1 LSWEESVKRGALALA
16 QSDYDKAA
24 QAFESALEAASVL
37 FAHNDWR
44 LGQTLSFLGQTYF
57 RAGIYGSAVEYLNRS
72 TRLADGADPVR
83 LAGDHLSL
91 AYISQSK
98 GLTNKA
104 NEHVGQ
110 AIKGLKNYRS
120 DSVEVCALID
130 LLRYAEQKE
139 NEKSQTG
146 FRQLLANAQLN
157 YSTKESQQTYFG
169 TEPDDAVETWERL
182 MTQGA
187 QGALSGSQESLIE
200 AYKNLNSAA
209 RIASSTFNQDHANIA
224 ESLTALAIVSAQ
236 LGLSDDAEELFFKAA
251 EIYDRPDGDHAK
263 LAILNLHM
271 AKFYS
276 DLCDHSL
283 AIDSLSEAAQLLQS
297 TSEMPDVTNSFFDL
311 LQKANIHQRCREFL
325 QKAIELE
332 EVNDLQQ
339 ASVLYD
345 NCLALTENLLGS
357 GNLEFTQI
365 LRFKANL
372 LEKLN
377 SLNESHFLASR
388 ADEIENE
395 LVARA
400 LEIERLKAHLPA
412 LKRVTS

>member
-1 LSWEESVKRGALALA
+1 MSWEESVKRGALALA

-24 QAFESALEAASVL
+24 QSFETALEAATAL

-44 LGQTLSFLGQTYF
+44 LSQTLSFLGQTYF
-57 RAGIYGSAVEYLNRS
+57 RAGIYGSAVEYLIRS
-72 TRLADGADPVR
+72 TRMVHDADPVR

-91 AYISQSK
+91 AYISQSN
-98 GLTNKA
+98 GMTTTA
-104 NEHVGQ
+104 NDHVRK
-110 AIKGLKNYRS
+110 AIKGLKHYRS
-120 DSVEVCALID
+120 QSAEVCALID
-130 LLRYAEQKE
+130 LLRYAEHKE
-139 NEKSQTG
+139 IEKSQIG

-157 YSTKESQQTYFG
+157 HITRENQQTYFG
-169 TEPDDAVETWERL
+169 TEPDDAVETWQKL
-182 MTQGA
+182 MTMGA
-187 QGALSGSQESLIE
+187 QGAASGNQESLIE

-236 LGLSDDAEELFFKAA
+236 LGLFDDAEELFGKAA
-251 EIYDRPDGDHAK
+251 QIYEGPDGDPGK

-276 DLCDHSL
+276 DLSDHNL
-283 AIDSLSEAAQLLQS
+283 AIDALAQAAQLLS
-297 TSEMPDVTNSFFDL
+297 SSSEMPDVTNSFFDL
-311 LQKANIHQRCREFL
+311 LQKANIHQRSREL
-325 QKAIELE
+325 LKNAIELE
-332 EVNDLQQ
+332 EGNDLHK
-339 ASVLYD
+339 AIVLYD
-345 NCLALTENLLGS
+345 HCLALTENLLGCS
-357 GNLEFTQI
+357 NLEFTQI

-377 SLNESHFLASR
+377 SFNESESLASR

-400 LEIERLKAHLPA
+400 LEIDRLKAHLPA